1 MTRGPQRAV
10 KRADVLGEMKA
21 GVVYTAGSIAQHFD
35 ASKDTIYHRLRELGS
50 LGEINT
56 KQTGGRS
63 RIWWKPH
70 TQQVDSSFI
79 EEMEFRSD
87 KDPKILVRLA
97 KFAERTEPAT
107 SGELADLLNEPQD
120 SIYARLQRLDE
131 ENLVKSARVGAN
143 SIVWWLFSADIEV
156 ET

>member
-10 KRADVLGEMKA
+10 KRADVLGKMET
-21 GVVYTAGSIAQHFD
+21 GTVYTAGSLASKFD

-50 LGEINT
+50 LGDIET
-56 KQTGGRS
+56 KQTGGRA
-63 RIWWKPH
+63 RIWWTPH
-70 TQQVDSSFI
+70 TQQVDKSFI

-87 KDPKILVRLA
+87 KDPKILSRLA
-97 KFAERTEPAT
+97 KFAERGEPTT

-120 SIYARLQRLDE
+120 SIYARLNRLQE
-131 ENLVKSARVGAN
+131 ENLVKSARVGGN
-143 SIVWWLFSADIEV
+143 SVVWWLFTADLTV